1 MIDSIL
7 QAPQLRAVASC
18 VGEIARATLLLRLG
32 TVRDAC
38 RQQRA
43 SVTDGEQ
50 SSPGHGAEICCDARL
65 FVIFLTA
72 SDDFWHQIIGLSA
85 GWPVQVNF
93 DLGIKDTHYRKA
105 TS

>member
-7 QAPQLRAVASC
+7 QGTTASRRGQLCRGDC
-18 VGEIARATLLLRLG
+18 PRFEN
-32 TVRDAC
+32 AC

-72 SDDFWHQIIGLSA
+72 CRDFWHQVIGVSA

-93 DLGIKDTHYRKA
+93 DLGIKDTTHYRKA